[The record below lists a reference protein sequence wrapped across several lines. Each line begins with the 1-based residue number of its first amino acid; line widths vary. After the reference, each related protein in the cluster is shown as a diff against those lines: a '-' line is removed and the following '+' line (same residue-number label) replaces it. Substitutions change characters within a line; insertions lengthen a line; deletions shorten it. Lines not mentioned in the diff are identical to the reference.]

1 MKCITIFPG
10 PKGDKNTKKGI
21 EILRGKSRKL
31 EVGIKCTA
39 ILTSLGMPRN
49 QNQACSSETPEQTK
63 DSNDTGNK
71 KIEGGLWSRSW
82 KEE

>member
-31 EVGIKCTA
+31 EVGITWTA
-39 ILTSLGMPRN
+39 IPPSLGIYELG
-49 QNQACSSETPEQTK
+49 SSLIKGP
-63 DSNDTGNK
+63 NK
-71 KIEGGLWSRSW
+71 HRT
-82 KEE
+82 